1 MMCANKVPDNWKMG
15 SQKTFFLSILNKGI
29 SINIL
34 IVYYTEIE
42 SIVRSKINIRGGW
55 RNLINPFVYS
65 QIDPLC
71 V

>member
-1 MMCANKVPDNWKMG
+1 MKRANAGGVFFFYNVAINKNKDTIIKMMCANKVPDNWKMG

-42 SIVRSKINIRGGW
+42 
-55 RNLINPFVYS
+55 
-65 QIDPLC
+65 
-71 V
+71 